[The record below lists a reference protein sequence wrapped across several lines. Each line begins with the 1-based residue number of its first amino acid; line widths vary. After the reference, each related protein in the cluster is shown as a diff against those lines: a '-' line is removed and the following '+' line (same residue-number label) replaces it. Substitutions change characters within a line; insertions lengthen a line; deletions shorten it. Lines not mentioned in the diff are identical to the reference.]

1 MSYSTR
7 RTAEEWSK
15 IVDSQPKSGQTI
27 SAFCR
32 DQGIKAGTF
41 YYWRSRLQ
49 ESEEREEEGFI
60 KLRPQ
65 LSGSGIIVLR
75 LGSDLEVE
83 LPPDYSPSALSEL
96 ILFFSYKGK
105 G

>member
-15 IVDSQPKSGQTI
+15 IIDSQSKSGQTI

-32 DQGIKAGTF
+32 DQGIKEGTF
-41 YYWRSRLQ
+41 YYWRARLQ
-49 ESEEREEEGFI
+49 ESEELEEEGFI

-65 LSGSGIIVLR
+65 SAVPGIILLR
-75 LGSDLEVE
+75 LGGGLELE

-96 ILFFSYKGK
+96 IRSLRC
-105 G
+105 